1 MLKKA
6 AKLLSEQGPKYDSLS
21 STRWW
26 HSMEWWNGSIKQ
38 KSHNYNEIRKW
49 FIIIETQG
57 YTDREQWGYWVS
69 PYKLSLLWLL
79 LSSSLLSLLLVWSFV
94 TIKRV
99 VECQLFTTLLNHI
112 SFVEQSPRKYAGQIF
127 LKVPYSII
135 IKPLVTFNATK
146 WRCICTNDIWGI
158 CNSYD

>member
-1 MLKKA
+1 MASPASNWKKDFSLQKYLNRFDLHIA
-6 AKLLSEQGPKYDSLS
+6 ETSKKNFLIRKEIILPLQSATKCSKKLLNLLSEQGPKYDSLS

-94 TIKRV
+94 TI
-99 VECQLFTTLLNHI
+99 
-112 SFVEQSPRKYAGQIF
+112 
-127 LKVPYSII
+127 
-135 IKPLVTFNATK
+135 
-146 WRCICTNDIWGI
+146 
-158 CNSYD
+158 